1 MRQVQK
7 RKKFLWSIRFYSLV
21 FVNLILIALFSFAVY
36 SLYAKNMILPNQR
49 FGIQK
54 NFHSENPDRLVYEAG
69 KMTEEL
75 ERKSHTVI

>member
-1 MRQVQK
+1 
-7 RKKFLWSIRFYSLV
+7 
-21 FVNLILIALFSFAVY
+21 
-36 SLYAKNMILPNQR
+36 MILPNQR